1 MILTLALVMAA
12 IPASFS
18 LAAEMEKIDIN
29 SATKEQLMTLAGVGE
44 KVAES
49 IIQYREEKGPFG
61 QPEDVIQVKGFGPM
75 TWEKNKDRI
84 VANPPT
90 KKNKSWFHKRWSSEN
105 WFGSGSRLR
114 AKSLSAHDL
123 ISRMLAFKPKTER
136 DFALSFICGRL
147 FAQLAKLKRVVSLR
161 FFW

>member
-1 MILTLALVMAA
+1 MHKHRIISMILAFALVMAA
-12 IPASFS
+12 FPASFI
-18 LAAEMEKIDIN
+18 LAAEIEKIDIN

-61 QPEDVIQVKGFGPM
+61 QPEDIIQVKGFGPM

-90 KKNKSWFHKRWSSEN
+90 KKNKS
-105 WFGSGSRLR
+105 
-114 AKSLSAHDL
+114 
-123 ISRMLAFKPKTER
+123 
-136 DFALSFICGRL
+136 
-147 FAQLAKLKRVVSLR
+147 
-161 FFW
+161 